1 MQCFHYLG
9 KLGSSLGLTANP
21 PPIASSS
28 HIVPE
33 SPATSLART
42 LHAFSEHVAPVLNHR
57 RLNVFIKKKQNSSY
71 IGTYMYTILSYM
83 FMLVL

>member
-9 KLGSSLGLTANP
+9 KLGNTLGLTSNP
-21 PPIASSS
+21 PPAASSS

-42 LHAFSEHVAPVLNHR
+42 LHAFSEHVAPILHHKR
-57 RLNVFIKKKQNSSY
+57 RNVNFFSNQ
-71 IGTYMYTILSYM
+71 
-83 FMLVL
+83 